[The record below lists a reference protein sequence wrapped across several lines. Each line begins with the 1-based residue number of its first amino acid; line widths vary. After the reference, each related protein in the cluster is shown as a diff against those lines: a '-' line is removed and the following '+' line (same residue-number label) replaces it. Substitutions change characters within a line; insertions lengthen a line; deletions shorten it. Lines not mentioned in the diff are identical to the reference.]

1 MNAPAHRDSVYA
13 YPRAGWISLLNRAPR
28 AALMQHWQA
37 LDLSP
42 GYDWIRKPEFGLVM
56 LRGRVGGSGARFN
69 LGEATVTRCALR
81 LRAEENK
88 QANEAGSHQATPLV
102 GLGMVLGRDAER
114 VRAAALLDALLQD
127 PAHFDTLLHA
137 VLQPLEAAVQQAR
150 AQGAE
155 QAAAT
160 KVEFFTM
167 VRGD

>member
-1 MNAPAHRDSVYA
+1 MNAPASPESVYA
-13 YPRAGWISLLNRAPR
+13 TPRAGWISLLNRAPR
-28 AALMQHWQA
+28 AALLQHWDGLKLA
-37 LDLSP
+37 P
-42 GYDWIRKPEFGLVM
+42 AYDWIRKPEFGLVM

-81 LRAEENK
+81 LRAT
-88 QANEAGSHQATPLV
+88 QADAPREAVPLV

-114 VRAAALLDALLQD
+114 VRTAALIDALLQD
-127 PAHFDTLLHA
+127 PAHHDA
-137 VLQPLEAAVQQAR
+137 IAQGVLQPLARAMADKQAQQA
-150 AQGAE
+150 A